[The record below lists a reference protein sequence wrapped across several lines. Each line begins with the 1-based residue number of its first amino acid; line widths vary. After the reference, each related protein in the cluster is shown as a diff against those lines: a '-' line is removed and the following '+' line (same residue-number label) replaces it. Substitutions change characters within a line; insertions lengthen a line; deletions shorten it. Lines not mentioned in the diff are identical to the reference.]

1 MSHPNEAG
9 GIDDWRRMSSETI
22 EDFTFFKLRRDIS
35 RHPTTGRD
43 HRFFIFEFPDWVN
56 IMPLTPEREVVF
68 VNQFR
73 HGTRELTLE
82 IPGGIVDPGESPK
95 EAAIREMFEESGFHS
110 ANVVELGWVHPNPA
124 LQENRCW
131 SYLAQDV
138 ELAVDDDH
146 VVGTSSEAIEVT
158 RVPLDEIPGL
168 LNDKSITHA
177 LTIAAFDH
185 FWRWSGQVGR

>member
-1 MSHPNEAG
+1 MSR
-9 GIDDWRRMSSETI
+9 IDDWRRESSEI
-22 EDFTFFKLRRDIS
+22 VEDFRFFKLRKDVS
-35 RHPTTGRD
+35 RHPTSGRD

-56 IMPLTPEREVVF
+56 IMPITPEREVVF

-95 EAAIREMFEESGFHS
+95 VAALREMFEESGYQS
-110 ANVVELGWVHPNPA
+110 EDAIELGWVHPNPA

-138 ELAVDDDH
+138 ERVVAEDH
-146 VVGTSSEAIEVT
+146 VVGTSSEAIEVSK
-158 RVPLDEIPGL
+158 VPLDEIPGL
-168 LNDKSITHA
+168 LNDKLITHA

-185 FWRWSGQVGR
+185 YWRWSGQVSGSG

>member
-1 MSHPNEAG
+1 MSSIDG
-9 GIDDWRRMSSETI
+9 QIDDWRRLSSEII
-22 EDFTFFKLRRDIS
+22 EDFRFFKLRKDIS
-35 RHPTTGRD
+35 RHPTSGRE

-56 IMPLTPEREVVF
+56 IMPITPEREVVF

-95 EAAIREMFEESGFHS
+95 EAAMREMFEESGYHS
-110 ANVVELGWVHPNPA
+110 SDAIELGWVHPNPA

-131 SYLAQDV
+131 SFLAEDV
-138 ELAVDDDH
+138 TRVVDDEH
-146 VVGTSSEAIEVT
+146 VVGTSSEAIEVST
-158 RVPLDEIPGL
+158 VPLAEIPGL
-168 LNDKSITHA
+168 VNDKLITHA

-185 FWRWSGQVGR
+185 YWRWSGQV